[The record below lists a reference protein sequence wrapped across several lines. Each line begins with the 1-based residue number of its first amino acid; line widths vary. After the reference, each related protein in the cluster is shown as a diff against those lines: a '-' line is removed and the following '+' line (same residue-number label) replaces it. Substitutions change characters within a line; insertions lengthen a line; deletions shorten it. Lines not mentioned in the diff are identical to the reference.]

1 MEVLLSQRSGDT
13 WGGVPICERNHF
25 FTQISRNNFHE
36 KNVTKIHKK
45 LGLVKTAFINR
56 VFFENFFV

>member
-36 KNVTKIHKK
+36 KKRHQNTQ
-45 LGLVKTAFINR
+45 KTGISKNR
-56 VFFENFFV
+56 FYKSCVF

>member
-13 WGGVPICERNHF
+13 WGGVPIRERNHF

-36 KNVTKIHKK
+36 KKRHQNTQKK

-56 VFFENFFV
+56 VFF

>member
-25 FTQISRNNFHE
+25 FTQISRNNFHKKKRHQNTQ
-36 KNVTKIHKK
+36 KNWD
-45 LGLVKTAFINR
+45 
-56 VFFENFFV
+56 